1 LILSADKT
9 SSFFLPKMHVVEKI
23 EIITAI
29 ITHTLKLWIS
39 LLIRLWSLQNE
50 QFMCS

>member
-1 LILSADKT
+1 MFSKRKVLD
-9 SSFFLPKMHVVEKI
+9 SFTEQNLFIFP

-29 ITHTLKLWIS
+29 ITHTLKFWIS